1 MSKPSNFAIQM
12 RVIHRYLGFFLAG
25 IMFVYALSGIVLI
38 FRDTDALKKTEQI
51 TKQLEPNIAAADL
64 GKALEMRKFNVD
76 KEEGDFYYF
85 KDGQYNKSTGEATYV
100 VKELPLVLDKMT
112 HLHKATTEDPLYYF
126 NIFFGLALLFL
137 AISSFFMFAK
147 SSLIFK
153 KGLWFTISGV
163 VLVII
168 MLMI

>member
-1 MSKPSNFAIQM
+1 MA
-12 RVIHRYLGFFLAG
+12 
-25 IMFVYALSGIVLI
+25 VYATSGIVLI
-38 FRDTDALKKTEQI
+38 FRDTDFLKQEHRFDKQLAPNLSPEDLGQALDLRKLKVDKTEAGI
-51 TKQLEPNIAAADL
+51 
-64 GKALEMRKFNVD
+64 
-76 KEEGDFYYF
+76 YYF
-85 KDGQYNKSTGEATYV
+85 QEGTYDSATGAASYTL
-100 VKELPLVLDKMT
+100 KELPTVLEKMT

-153 KGLWFTISGV
+153 KGLWFTISGI